1 MNGFSSPLADS
12 NTEPRRESEPA
23 AKNFPLSR
31 ARSGQVVRVVGL
43 PVCEKA
49 RSRLFSLGIYPG
61 ASLKVITNLFGPLI
75 VEVRGCRVSL
85 GHGLAQMVRVNY

>member
-1 MNGFSSPLADS
+1 MNEFSSPWADS
-12 NTEPRRESEPA
+12 NPEHRRESEPA

-31 ARSGQVVRVVGL
+31 ARSGQVVRVVSL

-61 ASLKVITNLFGPLI
+61 ASLKVIANLFGPLI

-85 GHGLAQMVRVNY
+85 GYGLARKVRVNY

>member
-1 MNGFSSPLADS
+1 MADS
-12 NTEPRRESEPA
+12 DTERRRESEPA

-43 PVCEKA
+43 PGCEKA
-49 RSRLFSLGIYPG
+49 KSRLLCLGIYPG

-85 GHGLAQMVRVNY
+85 GHGLARMVKVNYLKLLR